1 MIFARRCT
9 AAALLAFVAF
19 APAVG
24 QGPSL
29 AGPVIVAPVKVDT
42 LAGPQA
48 KVIAPTAPILPGKF
62 TTLDASESIGKG
74 FSWSVPPS
82 LAADDYQISES
93 GTRLMFATVTPG
105 EYTFALAVATG
116 DVANVVQVRVR
127 VGEPPAPIPPGP
139 TPQPPIPTPPPVGQ
153 RAVLILRE
161 SAETTPA
168 LARLLTSLRAGTQA
182 AYLKSKG
189 HSLSILDDDAV
200 DPTGKPSPAVESW
213 RPHFAGMKLPAVIIY
228 DPATKS
234 ILDKRIIVDTTTADG
249 IIELVK
255 AAGG

>member
-1 MIFARRCT
+1 MFYMNAVRRCT
-9 AAALLAFVAF
+9 AAALLTLVAF

-24 QGPSL
+24 QGPGRITPPVAKTESL
-29 AGPVIVAPVKVDT
+29 T
-42 LAGPQA
+42 GPQA

-139 TPQPPIPTPPPVGQ
+139 TPPPEPPTPPSGQ

-182 AYLKSKG
+182 TYLKSKG

-200 DPTGKPSPAVESW
+200 DPSGKPSPAVEAW
-213 RPHFAGMKLPAVIIY
+213 RPHFADLKLPALIVY

-234 ILDKRIIVDTTTADG
+234 ILDKRVIVEATTADG